1 MDESTF
7 LMLLSVLMLVASY
20 LSGSVPLVM
29 PMSEAKLEL
38 VSLFGA
44 GLLVGTAL
52 AVIIPEGIHSL
63 YSTVAPHKTTDNITV
78 AVDFSEVN
86 FHSVIGVTLVLGF
99 TLMLLVDQ
107 LSSKYTKEAGFASR
121 NSGSMTAT
129 LGLVVHAAA
138 DGIALGA
145 AAASTQTEVEMIVF
159 VAIMLHK
166 APAAFGLVTILLHH
180 GLDKKRIRR
189 HLIVFS
195 MAAPLGALLTFFCIG
210 QESKETLSS
219 MNATGAAML
228 FSAGTFLYVA
238 TVHVLPELMV
248 KASRGG
254 CDTFN
259 PLQLLCL
266 VCGTVTPL
274 MLSVH
279 HGH

>member
-1 MDESTF
+1 
-7 LMLLSVLMLVASY
+7 
-20 LSGSVPLVM
+20 
-29 PMSEAKLEL
+29 
-38 VSLFGA
+38 
-44 GLLVGTAL
+44 
-52 AVIIPEGIHSL
+52 
-63 YSTVAPHKTTDNITV
+63 
-78 AVDFSEVN
+78 
-86 FHSVIGVTLVLGF
+86 
-99 TLMLLVDQ
+99 
-107 LSSKYTKEAGFASR
+107 
-121 NSGSMTAT
+121 MTAT

-210 QESKETLSS
+210 QVLDICCTNYSFCLQLLNYCVNTFQESKETLSS

-254 CDTFN
+254 SDTFN